1 MCVASLPVKLD
12 TQLFGLGEAQARAAV
27 LAELGLDG
35 VFTFEGP
42 HDVFTPL
49 VLAAPGTSLDLY
61 TNAAIALPRN
71 PIQLAHQAWDLQ
83 ALSEGR
89 FALGLASQ
97 IRTQI
102 EKRYGT
108 DFHPPLGRMRELVAA
123 MRAIFDSWQNGSRL
137 DFRGD
142 YYTHTL
148 MPPLFNPGPLEW
160 GPPPI
165 WLGGLGPRMV
175 EMAATV
181 ADGLLVM
188 PFCTERFF
196 TEHTLV
202 AVDKG
207 LAASQRSRAD
217 FSIVCESIVAVGRDE
232 QELATATEG
241 VRFLLSF
248 YGSTPAYRP
257 VLDAHGWGDLQTELN
272 AMTKSNQWDRMP
284 ALIDEEMLRTLA
296 IVGSPAEVADQL
308 VARFDGVASRVG
320 FYFPYAIADDLIA
333 DLVSS
338 VRERLSRST

>member
-1 MCVASLPVKLD
+1 MKLD
-12 TQLFGLGEAQARAAV
+12 TQLFGLGEAAARAATLRDV
-27 LAELGLDG
+27 GFDG

-49 VLAAPGTSLDLY
+49 VLAAPSSGLDLY

-83 ALSEGR
+83 ALGDGR

-102 EKRYGT
+102 EKRYGAE
-108 DFHPPLGRMRELVAA
+108 FHPPLGRMRELVAA
-123 MRAIFDSWQNGSRL
+123 LRAIFDSWQHGTRL

-142 YYTHTL
+142 HYHHTL
-148 MPPLFNPGPLEW
+148 MPPLFNPGPLES

-165 WLGGLGPRMV
+165 WLGGLGPKMV

-188 PFCTERFF
+188 PFCTERFL
-196 TEHTLV
+196 TERTLV
-202 AVDKG
+202 AVQRG
-207 LAASQRSRAD
+207 LDASDRDRSD
-217 FSIVCESIVAVGRDE
+217 FSLVCESIVAVGRDE
-232 QELATATEG
+232 SEMASATEG

-257 VLDAHGWGDLQTELN
+257 VLDLHGWGEVQTELN
-272 AMTKSNQWDRMP
+272 TLSKAGRWDLMP
-284 ALIDEEMLRTLA
+284 ALIDDEMLHTLA
-296 IVGSPAEVADQL
+296 VVGAPHDVADQL
-308 VARFDGVASRVG
+308 VARFDGVADRLG
-320 FYFPYAIADDLIA
+320 CYFPYAIADDCLA
-333 DLVSS
+333 DMVSA
-338 VRERLSRST
+338 VRHRSDRPTGE

>member
-1 MCVASLPVKLD
+1 MKLD
-12 TQLFGLGEAQARAAV
+12 TQLFGLGEAATRASA
-27 LAELGLDG
+27 LADLGLDG
-35 VFTFEGP
+35 AFTFEGP

-49 VLAAPGTSLDLY
+49 VLAAPANRLDLY

-83 ALSEGR
+83 ALSGGR

-97 IRTQI
+97 VRAQI

-123 MRAIFDSWQNGSRL
+123 MRAIFDTWQNGTRL

-148 MPPLFNPGPLEW
+148 MPPLFNPGPLEA

-165 WLGGLGPRMV
+165 WLGGLGPKMV

-202 AVDKG
+202 AVDRG
-207 LAASQRSRAD
+207 LAASGRARTD
-217 FSIVCESIVAVGRDE
+217 FSIVCESIIAVGRDDAE
-232 QELATATEG
+232 MAAAAEG

-272 AMTKSNQWDRMP
+272 TMTKTNRWDQMP
-284 ALIDEEMLRTLA
+284 ALIDDEMLRTLA
-296 IVGSPAEVADQL
+296 VVGSPTEVADQL
-308 VARFDGVASRVG
+308 VARFHGVASRVG
-320 FYFPYAIADDLIA
+320 FYFPYAIADDLIGE
-333 DLVSS
+333 LVDA
-338 VRERLSRST
+338 VRHRERPSN

>member
-1 MCVASLPVKLD
+1 VKLD
-12 TQLFGLGEAQARAAV
+12 TQLFGAGGAADRAAT
-27 LAELGLDG
+27 LADLGLDG
-35 VFTFEGP
+35 AFTFEGP

-49 VLAAPGTSLDLY
+49 VLAAPQRRVDLY

-83 ALSEGR
+83 ELSGGR

-97 IRTQI
+97 VRTQI
-102 EKRYGT
+102 EKRYGAE
-108 DFHPPLGRMRELVAA
+108 FHPPLGRMRELVGALRAVFAA
-123 MRAIFDSWQNGSRL
+123 WQDGERL

-142 YYTHTL
+142 YYRHTL
-148 MPPLFNPGPLEW
+148 MPPLFNPGPLEC

-165 WLGGLGPRMV
+165 WLGGLGPKMV

-196 TEHTLV
+196 VDHTLV
-202 AVDKG
+202 AVDRG
-207 LAASQRSRAD
+207 LAASGRTRDD

-232 QELATATEG
+232 SEMSTAVEG

-257 VLDAHGWGDLQTELN
+257 VLDAHGWGDLQVELN
-272 AMTKSNQWDRMP
+272 AMTKSDRWAEMP
-284 ALIDEEMLRTLA
+284 ALIDDEMLRTLA
-296 IVGSPAEVADQL
+296 VVGSPSDVAAQL
-308 VARFDGVASRVG
+308 VARFGDVADRVG
-320 FYFPYAIADDLIA
+320 FYFPYTIADDLIA
-333 DLVSS
+333 ELVGDI
-338 VRERLSRST
+338 RHRTDHRGA

>member
-1 MCVASLPVKLD
+1 MKLD
-12 TQLFGLGEAQARAAV
+12 TQLFGLADAPQRAAV
-27 LAELGLDG
+27 LAGLGLDG
-35 VFTFEGP
+35 AFTFEGP

-49 VLAAPGTSLDLY
+49 VLAAPGGGLDLY

-83 ALSEGR
+83 ALSGGR

-123 MRAIFDSWQNGSRL
+123 LRAIFDAWQNGSRL

-148 MPPLFNPGPLEW
+148 MPPLFNPGPLET

-165 WLGGLGPRMV
+165 WLGGLGPKMV

-202 AVDKG
+202 AVDRG
-207 LAASQRSRAD
+207 LTASNRTRDD
-217 FSIVCESIVAVGRDE
+217 FSIICESIICVGRDDA
-232 QELATATEG
+232 ELATAAEG

-257 VLDAHGWGDLQTELN
+257 VLDAHGWGDLQLELN
-272 AMTKSNQWDRMP
+272 AMTKSNQWERMP
-284 ALIDEEMLRTLA
+284 ALIDDEMLRTLA
-296 IVGSPAEVADQL
+296 VVGSPTEVADQL
-308 VARFDGVASRVG
+308 VARFDGVATRVG
-320 FYFPYAIADDLIA
+320 FYFPYAVADDCIGE
-333 DLVSS
+333 LVDA
-338 VRERLSRST
+338 VRSRQRPETGA

>member
-1 MCVASLPVKLD
+1 MKLD
-12 TQLFGLGEAQARAAV
+12 TQLWGLRDAPERARELAAV
-27 LAELGLDG
+27 GLDG

-49 VLAAPGTSLDLY
+49 VLAAPSTTLDLY

-97 IRTQI
+97 VRAQI
-102 EKRYGT
+102 ERRYGT

-123 MRAIFDSWQNGSRL
+123 LRAIFDSWQHGARL

-148 MPPLFNPGPLEW
+148 MPPLFNPGPLDV

-165 WLGGLGPRMV
+165 WLGGLGPKMV

-202 AVDKG
+202 AVDRG
-207 LAASQRSRAD
+207 LAASQRTRDD
-217 FSIVCESIVAVGRDE
+217 FAIVCESIICCGRDE
-232 QELATATEG
+232 AEMAAARDG
-241 VRFLLSF
+241 VRMLLSF

-257 VLDAHGWGDLQTELN
+257 VLDAHGWGELQGELN
-272 AMTKSNQWDRMP
+272 AMTKANEWDRMP
-284 ALIDEEMLRTLA
+284 DLVDDEMLATLA
-296 IVGSPAEVADQL
+296 VCGTPDEVADQL
-308 VARFDGVASRVG
+308 VRRFDGVATRVG
-320 FYFPYAIADDLIA
+320 FYFPYAIPDDCIA
-333 DLVSS
+333 AIVSS
-338 VRERLSRST
+338 IRTKTGA